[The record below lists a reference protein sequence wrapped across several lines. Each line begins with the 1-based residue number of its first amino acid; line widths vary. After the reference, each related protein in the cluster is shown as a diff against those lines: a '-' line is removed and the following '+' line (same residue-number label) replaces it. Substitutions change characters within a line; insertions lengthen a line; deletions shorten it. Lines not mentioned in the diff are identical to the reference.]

1 MDVWLSL
8 ISLTE
13 IIGSSGVGYKEHIK
27 RTLELSYPVII
38 GQLGFIMMGVV
49 DSLMVGVLGPVPLA
63 AASLGNSLTLLI
75 FIVGIGVSF
84 AVTPLVAISV
94 GAKKYSECGI
104 YFRQSLLVNVT
115 FGLILMSVTI
125 ICSEFIV
132 YFDQPVEVIAIAKS
146 YTKILGLSAIPMML
160 FQTYKQFI
168 EGLSIMKPAM
178 IITILAN
185 IVNGFTNWILIFGNL
200 GFPALGLDGAGWATF
215 SSRVFMASGLMIYVM
230 NKPFFKQYDV
240 SFHFK
245 NINKPVIKK
254 ILSLGLPS
262 GIQYFFEVGAFAFAV
277 IMIGWLG
284 TDQLAAH
291 QIAINLASISFMVV
305 LGLSTAGSI
314 RVGNAVGEQ
323 NIKQIRS
330 AGFTTI
336 IIAICFMAMS
346 GIVFIIFRD
355 ILPMLYINDEIVIS
369 IASSLL
375 IIAAL
380 FQLSD
385 GVQAVGIGILRGLT
399 DIKIPTAI
407 TFIAYWVVGLPTGY
421 FLGFNLCY
429 DVQGVWIGLLAGL
442 TTSAVLLTVRF
453 NIKSKKIVSV

>member
-1 MDVWLSL
+1 M
-8 ISLTE
+8 E
-13 IIGSSGVGYKEHIK
+13 YKEHIK

-63 AASLGNSLTLLI
+63 AASLGNSITLLI
-75 FIVGIGVSF
+75 FIVGIGVSL

-104 YFRQSLLVNVT
+104 YFRQSLLVNIT

-125 ICSEFIV
+125 ACSELIV
-132 YFDQPVEVIAIAKS
+132 YLDQPVEVIASAKS
-146 YTKILGLSAIPMML
+146 YTIILGLSAIPMML

-178 IITILAN
+178 IITIFAN
-185 IVNGFTNWILIFGNL
+185 IVNAFTNWILIFGNL
-200 GFPALGLDGAGWATF
+200 GFPELGLDGAGWATF
-215 SSRVFMASGLMIYVM
+215 SSRLFMASGLMIYVM
-230 NKPFFKQYDV
+230 NKQFFKQYDV

-245 NINKPVIKK
+245 NINIPVIKK
-254 ILSLGLPS
+254 ILSLGFPS
-262 GIQYFFEVGAFAFAV
+262 GVQYFFEVGAFAFAV

-323 NIKQIRS
+323 NVKRIRQ

-336 IIAICFMAMS
+336 LIAICFMALS
-346 GIVFIIFRD
+346 GVAFVVFRNF
-355 ILPMLYINDEIVIS
+355 LPMLYINDETVIS

-399 DIKIPTAI
+399 DVKIPTAI
-407 TFIAYWVVGLPTGY
+407 TFFAYWVVGLPTGY
-421 FLGFNLCY
+421 ILGFNFGY

-442 TTSAVLLTVRF
+442 TTSAVMLTFRF
-453 NIKSKKIVSV
+453 NLKSKKIISV

>member
-1 MDVWLSL
+1 LKF
-8 ISLTE
+8 
-13 IIGSSGVGYKEHIK
+13 KEHFYQTI
-27 RTLELSYPVII
+27 ELAYPVII

-49 DSLMVGVLGPVPLA
+49 DSLMVGTLGSAPLA
-63 AASLGNSLTLLI
+63 AASLGNIITLVI

-94 GAKKYSECGI
+94 GAKKYSDCGI
-104 YFRQSLLVNVT
+104 FFRQSLLVNLS
-115 FGLILMSVTI
+115 FGFILMVITLIS
-125 ICSEFIV
+125 SELLI
-132 YFDQPVEVIAIAKS
+132 YLDQPAEVLAQAKS
-146 YTKILGLSAIPMML
+146 YTRILGLGALPVML

-178 IITILAN
+178 VITILAN
-185 IVNGFTNWILIFGNL
+185 IINAFTNWTLIFGNL

-215 SSRVFMASGLMIYVM
+215 SSRSFMAILLMLYVM
-230 NKPFFKQYDV
+230 NKKYFKQYDV

-245 NINKPVIKK
+245 NINLPVIKK

-262 GIQYFFEVGAFAFAV
+262 GIQYFFEVGAFAFGA

-284 TDQLAAH
+284 TEQLAAH

-305 LGLSTAGSI
+305 LGLSMAGGI
-314 RVGNAVGEQ
+314 RVGNAVGEK
-323 NIKQIRS
+323 NIIGVRR

-336 IIAICFMAMS
+336 FLALCVMTGS
-346 GIVFIIFRD
+346 GIIFIIFRN
-355 ILPMLYINDEIVIS
+355 ILPTLYIDDSTVIS

-399 DIKIPTAI
+399 DVKIPTAI
-407 TFIAYWVVGLPTGY
+407 TFIAYWIIGLPIGY
-421 FLGFNLCY
+421 LLAFKLGWG
-429 DVQGVWIGLLAGL
+429 VQGIWIGLLAGL
-442 TTSAVLLTVRF
+442 TTSAILLTLRF
-453 NIKSKKIVSV
+453 NSKSKHLITV

>member
-1 MDVWLSL
+1 M
-8 ISLTE
+8 E
-13 IIGSSGVGYKEHIK
+13 YREHIK
-27 RTLELSYPVII
+27 RTIKLSYPVII

-84 AVTPLVAISV
+84 AVTPLVAIAV
-94 GAKKYSECGI
+94 GAKKFTECGI
-104 YFRQSLLVNVT
+104 YFRQSLLVNIT
-115 FGLILMSVTI
+115 FGFILMSVTLL
-125 ICSEFIV
+125 CSELII
-132 YFDQPVEVIAIAKS
+132 YFDQPVEVMTITKS

-168 EGLSIMKPAM
+168 EGLSVMKPAM

-185 IVNGFTNWILIFGNL
+185 VVNAFTNWILIFGNL

-215 SSRVFMASGLMIYVM
+215 SSRLFMAAGLMIYVM
-230 NKPFFKQYDV
+230 HKQFFKQYDV

-245 NINKPVIKK
+245 NINIPVIKK

-277 IMIGWLG
+277 LMIGWLG
-284 TDQLAAH
+284 TNQLAAH

-305 LGLSTAGSI
+305 LGLSTAGGI

-323 NIKQIRS
+323 NIKGVRQ

-336 IIAICFMAMS
+336 ILAVCFMAIS
-346 GIVFIIFRD
+346 GIVFIVFRNL
-355 ILPMLYINDEIVIS
+355 LPMLYIDDETVIS

-375 IIAAL
+375 VIAAL

-399 DIKIPTAI
+399 DVKIPTSI
-407 TFIAYWVVGLPTGY
+407 TFIAYWIVGLPTGY
-421 FLGFNLCY
+421 LLGFILGY
-429 DVQGVWIGLLAGL
+429 DVEGVWVGLLAGL
-442 TTSAVLLTVRF
+442 TTSAVLLTLRF
-453 NIKSKKIVSV
+453 NTKSKQIISV

>member
-1 MDVWLSL
+1 MKF
-8 ISLTE
+8 
-13 IIGSSGVGYKEHIK
+13 KEHFYQTI
-27 RTLELSYPVII
+27 ELAYPVII

-49 DSLMVGVLGPVPLA
+49 DSLMVGTLGSAPLA
-63 AASLGNSLTLLI
+63 AASLGNIITLVI

-94 GAKKYSECGI
+94 GAKKYSDCGI
-104 YFRQSLLVNVT
+104 FFRQSLLVNLS
-115 FGLILMSVTI
+115 FGFILMVITLIS
-125 ICSEFIV
+125 SELLI
-132 YFDQPVEVIAIAKS
+132 YLDQPAEVLAQAKS
-146 YTKILGLSAIPMML
+146 YTRILGLGALPVML

-178 IITILAN
+178 VITILAN
-185 IVNGFTNWILIFGNL
+185 IINAFTNWTLIFGNL

-215 SSRVFMASGLMIYVM
+215 SSRSFMAILLMLYVM
-230 NKPFFKQYDV
+230 NKKYFKQYDV

-245 NINKPVIKK
+245 NINLPVIKK

-262 GIQYFFEVGAFAFAV
+262 GIQYFFEVGAFAFGA

-284 TDQLAAH
+284 TEQLAAH

-305 LGLSTAGSI
+305 LGLSMAGGI
-314 RVGNAVGEQ
+314 RVGNAVGEK
-323 NIKQIRS
+323 NIIGVRR

-336 IIAICFMAMS
+336 FLALCVMTGS
-346 GIVFIIFRD
+346 GIIFIIFRN
-355 ILPMLYINDEIVIS
+355 ILPTLYIDDSTVIS

-399 DIKIPTAI
+399 DVKIPTAI
-407 TFIAYWVVGLPTGY
+407 TFIAYWIIGLPIGY
-421 FLGFNLCY
+421 LLAFKLGWG
-429 DVQGVWIGLLAGL
+429 VQGIWIGLLAGL
-442 TTSAVLLTVRF
+442 TTSAILLTLRF
-453 NIKSKKIVSV
+453 NSKSKHLITV

>member
-1 MDVWLSL
+1 
-8 ISLTE
+8 
-13 IIGSSGVGYKEHIK
+13 
-27 RTLELSYPVII
+27 
-38 GQLGFIMMGVV
+38 MMGVV

-63 AASLGNSLTLLI
+63 AASLGNSITILI

-84 AVTPLVAISV
+84 AVTPLVAIAV

-104 YFRQSLLVNVT
+104 YFRQSLLVNIT

-125 ICSEFIV
+125 ICSELIV
-132 YFDQPVEVIAIAKS
+132 YFDQPVEVIASAKS

-178 IITILAN
+178 IITIFAN
-185 IVNGFTNWILIFGNL
+185 LVNGFTNWLLIFGNL
-200 GFPALGLDGAGWATF
+200 SFPALGLDGAGWATL
-215 SSRVFMASGLMIYVM
+215 SSRVFMATGLMIHVM
-230 NKPFFKQYDV
+230 NKKFFKQYDV

-245 NINKPVIKK
+245 NINVTVIKK
-254 ILSLGLPS
+254 ILSLGFPS
-262 GIQYFFEVGAFAFAV
+262 GVQYFFEVGAFAFAV

-323 NIKQIRS
+323 NVKKIRR

-336 IIAICFMAMS
+336 LIAVCFMAMS
-346 GIVFIIFRD
+346 GLAFVVFKNV
-355 ILPMLYINDEIVIS
+355 LPMLYINDETVIS

-385 GVQAVGIGILRGLT
+385 GAQAVGVGILRGLT
-399 DIKIPTAI
+399 DVKIPTAI

-421 FLGFNLCY
+421 FLGFNLGY

-442 TTSAVLLTVRF
+442 TTSAVLLTFRF
-453 NIKSKKIVSV
+453 NVKSKQIISI